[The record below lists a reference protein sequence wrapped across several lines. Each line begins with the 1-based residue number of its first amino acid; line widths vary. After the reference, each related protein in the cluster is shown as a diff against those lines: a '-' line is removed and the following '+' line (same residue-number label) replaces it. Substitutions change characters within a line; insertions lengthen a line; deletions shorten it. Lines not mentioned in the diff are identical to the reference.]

1 MTYAHLPNAPHIDR
15 VLAHVC
21 AHPEKWV
28 TTRDV
33 ALAAA
38 WEAAWGAVRD
48 AASDAGRDAAWCA
61 AWNAAWR
68 AARPGEYAPVWGAIA
83 ALIAWDDASAF
94 LDQDPD
100 AVRAQAAAGNHA
112 AALMLPAVLAMPANK
127 APGIY
132 LSKPYPASEYNP
144 GTSGV
149 YRVDHTINSWGCA
162 ASGYAY
168 YDAATQEWGVP
179 QEHPELAHY
188 WRHYRARC
196 AENGAIT
203 HFVGLVVV

>member
-1 MTYAHLPNAPHIDR
+1 MTYAHLPNTPHIDR
-15 VLAHVC
+15 VLAHVR
-21 AHPEKWV
+21 AHPEKW
-28 TTRDV
+28 TLTRDA

-38 WEAAWGAVRD
+38 QTAARGAAWD
-48 AASDAGRDAAWCA
+48 AARGAAWDATRDAAWDADQYVAWDA
-61 AWNAAWR
+61 AWAA
-68 AARPGEYAPVWGAIA
+68 VWGVVT

-100 AVRAQAAAGNHA
+100 DVCAQAAAGNPA
-112 AALMLPAVLAMPANK
+112 AILMLPAVLAMPANK

-132 LSKPYPASEYNP
+132 LSKSYSASEYNP

-168 YDAATQEWGVP
+168 YDAATQEWSEP

-196 AENGAIT
+196 AENGTIT
-203 HFVGLVVV
+203 RFVGLVVV